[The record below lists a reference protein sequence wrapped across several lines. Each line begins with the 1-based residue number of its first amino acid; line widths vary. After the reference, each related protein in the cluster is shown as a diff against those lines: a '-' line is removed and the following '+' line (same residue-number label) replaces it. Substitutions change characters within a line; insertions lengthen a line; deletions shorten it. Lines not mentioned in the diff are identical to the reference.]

1 MRPAAPIDP
10 TAKLR
15 FFLQVLAF
23 ALAIAAV
30 QYAFQP
36 ERPYEIPMRYSLSI
50 SICTWALID
59 FGRHFVPSA
68 AETGWP
74 TGKAGLALP
83 FFGIVLGYLA
93 GTLLA
98 DWWCGW
104 PWQSFAPESR
114 GQLRI
119 SVTLSAL
126 AGTAITYFFYS
137 RSQTQY
143 LEARAQTATEQAHEA
158 RLKLLESQLEP
169 HMLFNTLANLRV
181 LIGSDAARAQTML
194 DHLIAYLRATLSAS
208 RADIGAHTLE
218 QEFERL
224 RDYLELMKV
233 RMGARLSYTLDL
245 PEALKQHSVP
255 PLLLQP
261 LVENSIQH
269 GLEPK
274 VAGGSISV
282 RAHATADARLEIEV
296 LDTGLGLPGS
306 GSSRAGS
313 GFGLRQ
319 VRERLS
325 TLYGSQGAMLLE
337 AADAGGTRASITF
350 PLKK

>member
-1 MRPAAPIDP
+1 
-10 TAKLR
+10 
-15 FFLQVLAF
+15 
-23 ALAIAAV
+23 
-30 QYAFQP
+30 
-36 ERPYEIPMRYSLSI
+36 
-50 SICTWALID
+50 
-59 FGRHFVPSA
+59 
-68 AETGWP
+68 
-74 TGKAGLALP
+74 
-83 FFGIVLGYLA
+83 
-93 GTLLA
+93 
-98 DWWCGW
+98 
-104 PWQSFAPESR
+104 
-114 GQLRI
+114 
-119 SVTLSAL
+119 
-126 AGTAITYFFYS
+126 
-137 RSQTQY
+137 
-143 LEARAQTATEQAHEA
+143 
-158 RLKLLESQLEP
+158 
-169 HMLFNTLANLRV
+169 
-181 LIGSDAARAQTML
+181 
-194 DHLIAYLRATLSAS
+194 
-208 RADIGAHTLE
+208 
-218 QEFERL
+218 
-224 RDYLELMKV
+224 MKV